1 MFLIN
6 CPYCGEREQSE
17 FKAGGEAHNSKV
29 VKDPQKFTQLWN
41 TMIDWQ
47 FTMEPM
53 KGLRNRN
60 SDTPK
65 QVMAERGKTTG
76 GTSTI
81 NAMMWVRASK
91 EDCDRWE
98 NAGAKGWE
106 YSNVLNF
113 QKHVQNKGLLKPL
126 IIMQKWQLETKKL
139 VQKVS

>member
-1 MFLIN
+1 
-6 CPYCGEREQSE
+6 
-17 FKAGGEAHNSKV
+17 
-29 VKDPQKFTQLWN
+29 
-41 TMIDWQ
+41 MIDWHLIWNHEG
-47 FTMEPM
+47 FE
-53 KGLRNRN
+53 NRN

-106 YSNVLNF
+106 YSNVLKNAKAIEAVQDYEELPTELRLNRGQNGPIEVHKVKYTKLDDHF

-139 VQKVS
+139 VRKVS